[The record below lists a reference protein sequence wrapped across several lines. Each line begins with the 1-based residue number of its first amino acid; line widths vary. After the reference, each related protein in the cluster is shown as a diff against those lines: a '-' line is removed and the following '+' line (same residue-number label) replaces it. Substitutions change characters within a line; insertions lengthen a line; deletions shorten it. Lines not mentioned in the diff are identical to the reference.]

1 VNVPQRWLSLLF
13 VLLFPVTLSA
23 VAQAETPTD
32 TQPATATAPA
42 APAERQPVAGQPEA
56 KPATAKPKQVLQFA
70 GVQSPV
76 AITTTAAAFQQV
88 LYLEST
94 EDVATTGAFLTVR
107 PFSGAADVD
116 ITCKVDNDNTA
127 DCAQPFDVKGLA
139 GRKIALTATL
149 PKPGKYTTVVS
160 LVNAGVK
167 VPLTISVELQK
178 HTMGI
183 DILTVERAA
192 ASSDAFPLRLTVQ
205 EKLGHAETL
214 QKPVLLNFSRKLT
227 GGALTQAFYDRI
239 ETFEGDA
246 KKGASEMPATW
257 TLDAYGVKPVTMRIH
272 GLRDAGEYQATVA
285 IGAAGSLPKTQ
296 VIALTARHRGR
307 NAAWI
312 IFFGALLSFGIRMLV
327 KQRRPRLV
335 QQRGALALLDDLDAL
350 PAQWKELSE
359 TEQEVLRRL
368 RERVHRLA
376 TRLSDESVPDA
387 DALLDEVNRKLS
399 LFPDWINLRR
409 GIDAA
414 SPAVG
419 APFRAVLDAAR
430 TVMEQSGSTKEETT
444 AESEALRKA
453 IAELAK
459 AENEALAK
467 QFEALEQALAGL
479 SDAAGSPE
487 ASAKKEGMT
496 AAANARQYLKAGKR
510 GEAAAE
516 LERGWAALT
525 VKLLTSFRE
534 KVANAPKPAT
544 FPDLASWT
552 AFKDPIRQKL
562 DAALKQQDPAQQ
574 MAAYREALALWIAG
588 LAETAATY
596 LTQEVQII
604 KSTGALD
611 DARKAEHT
619 ATAAR
624 IAAVLQQ
631 AAVDARAGKLSEAQ
645 TAFDAAMQDFAAMK
659 KTLNGLGVPMSSSA
673 DPLPSA
679 VGVSPGEALGG
690 GTIVSVDERRE
701 RRLPTRRFLRFSTIG
716 IDVFVLGVAL
726 IVAVLLGLQLLWQNN
741 PIWGSS
747 NDYIVAFIWGLGLHQ
762 ISGTAFEG
770 VTGLAEKLQK

>member
-1 VNVPQRWLSLLF
+1 MNVPQRWLSLLF
-13 VLLFPVTLSA
+13 VLLFPVTVPA
-23 VAQAETPTD
+23 VAQAQTPTD
-32 TQPATATAPA
+32 TQPATSTA
-42 APAERQPVAGQPEA
+42 APPVQPEA
-56 KPATAKPKQVLQFA
+56 KPAAQPAAKPKQVLQFA
-70 GVQSPV
+70 GVQSPLAV
-76 AITTTAAAFQQV
+76 TTTAAAFQQV
-88 LYLEST
+88 LYLESI
-94 EDVATTGAFLTVR
+94 EDVPTTGAFLTVR
-107 PFSGAADVD
+107 PFAGAADVD
-116 ITCKVDNDNTA
+116 ITCKVDNTA
-127 DCAQPFDVKGLA
+127 DCAKPFDVKGLA

-192 ASSDAFPLRLTVQ
+192 ASSDSFPLRLTVQ

-239 ETFEGDA
+239 EIFEGDP
-246 KKGASEMPATW
+246 KKDAPEMAGTW
-257 TLDAYGVKPVTMRIH
+257 ALDAYGVKPVTMRIH

-296 VIALTARHRGR
+296 AIALTAKHSGR
-307 NAAWI
+307 TAAWY
-312 IFFGALLSFGIRMLV
+312 IFLGAIASFVIRTLV

-335 QQRGALALLDDLDAL
+335 QQRAALALLDDLDAL

-359 TEQEVLRRL
+359 TEQQVLRRL

-376 TRLSDESVPDA
+376 TRLSEESVADA
-387 DALLDEVNRKLS
+387 DAVLDEVNRKLS

-409 GIDAA
+409 GIEAA

-444 AESEALRKA
+444 AQGEALRKA
-453 IAELAK
+453 IAELAT
-459 AENEALAK
+459 AENAALAK

-487 ASAKKEGMT
+487 VAARKEGMT
-496 AAANARQYLKAGKR
+496 AAASARQYLKAGKR
-510 GEAAAE
+510 AEAAAE

-525 VKLLTSFRE
+525 VKLLTSFRD

-544 FPDLASWT
+544 FPDPVPWT
-552 AFKDPIRQKL
+552 AFKDSIRQKL

-588 LAETAATY
+588 LAESAATY

-604 KSTGALD
+604 KNINVLD
-611 DARKAEHT
+611 AAQKAEHV
-619 ATAAR
+619 ASAEK
-624 IAAVLQQ
+624 IAAVMQQ
-631 AAVDARAGKLSEAQ
+631 AAADAKAGKLSEAQ
-645 TAFDAAMQDFAAMK
+645 TAFDGAMQDFAAMK

-679 VGVSPGEALGG
+679 VGAAPGEALGG
-690 GTIVSVDERRE
+690 GGTVVSVDERRE
-701 RRLPTRRFLRFSTIG
+701 RRLPSRGFLLFLTTS
-716 IDVFVLGVAL
+716 IDLLVLAVAL
-726 IVAVLLGLQLLWQNN
+726 VVAVLLGLQLLWQNN

-747 NDYIVAFIWGLGLHQ
+747 NDYIVAFLWGLGLHQ